1 MDDYNKKNLR
11 NDKMSSQVCQNMM
24 DGKNQ
29 EDVIRQEPKTSNDDK
44 ILRNSDVDQKK
55 LQSNSQAQDVTKMMS
70 NTSIKGSNTRNEND
84 IWSMN
89 SNNNIPHNIVE
100 NFNGN
105 YKLTIDYLESNKIT
119 RFPFSCH
126 LSYVLTIQ
134 VLKLQLLIV
143 THRTLTFMIILTYN
157 HLHI

>member
-1 MDDYNKKNLR
+1 MINVCNLFSYFSFYILVDDYNKKNIR
-11 NDKMSSQVCQNMM
+11 NEKMNSQVCQNMM

-29 EDVIRQEPKTSNDDK
+29 EDVIRQEPNTSNDDK

-70 NTSIKGSNTRNEND
+70 NTNIKGSNTRNEND

-105 YKLTIDYLESNKIT
+105 YKLRIDYLESN
-119 RFPFSCH
+119 
-126 LSYVLTIQ
+126 
-134 VLKLQLLIV
+134 
-143 THRTLTFMIILTYN
+143 II
-157 HLHI
+157 

>member
-1 MDDYNKKNLR
+1 MDDYNKKNIR

-29 EDVIRQEPKTSNDDK
+29 EDVIRQEPNTSNDDK

-55 LQSNSQAQDVTKMMS
+55 LQSNSQAQDVTKMMT
-70 NTSIKGSNTRNEND
+70 NTNIKGSNTRNEND

-105 YKLTIDYLESNKIT
+105 YQLRIDY
-119 RFPFSCH
+119 H
-126 LSYVLTIQ
+126 
-134 VLKLQLLIV
+134 
-143 THRTLTFMIILTYN
+143 
-157 HLHI
+157 